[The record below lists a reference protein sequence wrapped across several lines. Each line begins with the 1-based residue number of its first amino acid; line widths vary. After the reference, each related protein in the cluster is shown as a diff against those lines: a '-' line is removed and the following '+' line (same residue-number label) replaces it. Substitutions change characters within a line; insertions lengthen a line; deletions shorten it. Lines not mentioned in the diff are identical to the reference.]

1 MWRSSCLPLTLDLAL
16 DLSLDLAL
24 DVEVDLDLD
33 LGACLA
39 FDQLGCGGA
48 AVLGGHHPARQR
60 LQFLVELSKKTFFNP
75 HQHYRDHQKHYF
87 HTTNII
93 ANTIISKTAIK
104 PGSTYDCSKLSSP
117 SS

>member
-1 MWRSSCLPLTLDLAL
+1 MAQNFELQNTVLSFEFKLIRRRMWRSSCLPLTLDLAL

-60 LQFLVELSKKTFFNP
+60 LQFLVEL
-75 HQHYRDHQKHYF
+75 
-87 HTTNII
+87 
-93 ANTIISKTAIK
+93 
-104 PGSTYDCSKLSSP
+104 
-117 SS
+117 